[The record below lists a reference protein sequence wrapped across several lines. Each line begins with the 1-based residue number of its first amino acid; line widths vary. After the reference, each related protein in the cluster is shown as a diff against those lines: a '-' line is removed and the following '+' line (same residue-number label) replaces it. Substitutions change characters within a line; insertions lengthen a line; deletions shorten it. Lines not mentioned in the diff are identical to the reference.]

1 MKLCSENFRCES
13 LCVSM
18 CVWVCVCVYH
28 ADKEPKPCVC
38 EWECGSVGVCVC
50 VCVCVCAVD
59 DMQVLLWRL
68 GGMWERCGGGA
79 RALLT
84 GCPTPATLWK
94 NGPSPACG
102 SHGTFRCKGL
112 QSSRGDIHLHKWQT
126 AYIFLMRVTSA
137 YLTSLAT
144 TQGLCPFSKCFW
156 LLGIKPL
163 L

>member
-1 MKLCSENFRCES
+1 MCQKRNKHSFLVHPES
-13 LCVSM
+13 STDGSKQCLCVS
-18 CVWVCVCVYH
+18 VCVCV
-28 ADKEPKPCVC
+28 CVGAC
-38 EWECGSVGVCVC
+38 VRVC

-68 GGMWERCGGGA
+68 GGMRERCGGGA

-137 YLTSLAT
+137 YLT
-144 TQGLCPFSKCFW
+144 
-156 LLGIKPL
+156 
-163 L
+163 